1 MEGRCAAGPT
11 QVLRNRCTLS
21 QEDRGTSWKG
31 PPRCKC
37 SAGENEALVFS
48 IAYRLAAA
56 VLSLQRCIN
65 TGISILKEVVT
76 LKMERD
82 STILIV
88 MSLSVFIG
96 ACCGTSLLM
105 WTARAM
111 NVQQVPPGLS
121 EAEINSLRNTLA
133 LWREQAQEMQEL
145 RDKTARLAA
154 EISTMTKEFQ
164 QMTDAMSANMGM
176 SDWALKM
183 PGAAIDLQKSPSS
196 GTGFCRVFWFLCAP
210 PRLDSFVQ
218 PDTSPGYCWPFRGS
232 RSEVLIRLPTQIQ
245 PTAVVIQHTSK
256 AAIPLETVSS
266 APRDITVYGLD
277 KEGEEE
283 TLLGRFTYTVKRE
296 PPQTFP
302 LQNGIP
308 RAFQFLKLVVQSNWG
323 KPGYTCI
330 YRVWVHG
337 KIVESNAT
345 GQTQVKAFPQ

>member
-1 MEGRCAAGPT
+1 MALPGGNKDNIRAGCKKCGYPGHLT
-11 QVLRNRCTLS
+11 FECRNFLRVDPQRDIVLDVSSTS
-21 QEDRGTSWKG
+21 SEDSEEEELQRLQAMREKK
-31 PPRCKC
+31 R
-37 SAGENEALVFS
+37 LVFS

-65 TGISILKEVVT
+65 TGISVLKEVVT

-82 STILIV
+82 STILMV

-111 NVQQVPPGLS
+111 NVQQ
-121 EAEINSLRNTLA
+121 
-133 LWREQAQEMQEL
+133 
-145 RDKTARLAA
+145 
-154 EISTMTKEFQ
+154 
-164 QMTDAMSANMGM
+164 
-176 SDWALKM
+176 
-183 PGAAIDLQKSPSS
+183 
-196 GTGFCRVFWFLCAP
+196 
-210 PRLDSFVQ
+210 
-218 PDTSPGYCWPFRGS
+218 PDTSPGYCWPLQGS

-256 AAIPLETVSS
+256 AAAPLETVSS

-308 RAFQFLKLVVQSNWG
+308 KAFQFLKLVIQSNWG

-330 YRVWVHG
+330 YRVRVHG
-337 KIVESNAT
+337 KIVESNAI
-345 GQTQVKAFPQ
+345 GQTQVEAFPQ